1 MKSIVARIERIRSGH
16 SDRALI
22 HAIDKMGHEYRFE
35 VSNDE
40 VSELPPGEG
49 HLLVMSWSIHESPIQ
64 PTMAAPMPQ
73 ATPAVTPTA
82 QATPAPSSVDAQFMA
97 LMSGRGHVQVELE
110 KSSDNKRANLADV
123 RADGTQSPQ
132 GITPDEQ
139 LANMLG
145 MPRDSKPTT

>member
-1 MKSIVARIERIRSGH
+1 MKSIVARVERIRSGH

-22 HAIDKMGHEYRFE
+22 HAIDAKGREYKLE
-35 VSNDE
+35 VSNSE

-64 PTMAAPMPQ
+64 PVMVAPMPQ
-73 ATPAVTPTA
+73 ATPSVTSTA
-82 QATPAPSSVDAQFMA
+82 QAPPASSSVDAQFMA

-110 KSSDNKRANLADV
+110 KYSDSRRPNLADV

-139 LANMLG
+139 LASMLG